1 MSSVERDE
9 IRRGRLL
16 KSTCKAL
23 RKSTSD
29 VEKLAALL
37 VLTKAVDAASLQ
49 PSDKRKLL
57 DAISIPFV
65 VRLLR
70 TEEDDAFRYLGADI
84 VLAFIVDGDL
94 CEPLRPA
101 LDALVAVLGDLGTA
115 VGVDCASRLAVH
127 EPGRRALVQ
136 SGLLLALVE
145 QTPPELGALLT
156 TLATNFVDDDEPAL
170 ISALRS
176 CTARAAASRLDADA
190 KRGLFALL
198 ASMAERRGL
207 GSLEAAVTALA
218 AVELEMQLYA
228 AQGGTPPDAV
238 LVAHSCMLL
247 EAAVDEAVTGGKLP
261 ASAARVPGVLTA
273 FLDEAFHSPRE
284 SHGQA
289 IMLPLCRLLCRWL
302 ADDSTSMRPE
312 VAKILGPFLELAA
325 SEEAIFPMVI
335 PALCHFTADD
345 TLRPIVLKSP
355 ILDKVHLFLTQWT
368 VPSQQLETCFGIFL
382 NLAVLSAETLDT
394 FPHLLELCVQKTVL
408 EASCPTLLK
417 ANVSLLGLFLLRSRL
432 YRSQITSDSPN
443 LQTFVESCVQLFGS
457 SPALS
462 KADVEEWNELS
473 SLGRQLL
480 AVVLPAMEL

>member
-1 MSSVERDE
+1 MSSVKQDE
-9 IRRGRLL
+9 VRHGRLL

-49 PSDKRKLL
+49 PNDKRKLL
-57 DAISIPFV
+57 DAIGVPFV

-70 TEEDDAFRYLGADI
+70 AKEGAFCVLGADI
-84 VLAFIVDGDL
+84 VGAFVDADL
-94 CEPLRPA
+94 CELLRPA
-101 LDALVAVLGDLGTA
+101 LDALVAVLGGLGIA
-115 VGVDCASRLAVH
+115 AGVDCALRLAVH

-136 SGLLLALVE
+136 SGLLMALVE
-145 QTPPELGALLT
+145 QSPPELGALLT
-156 TLATNFVDDDEPAL
+156 TLATNLQDDDEPAL
-170 ISALRS
+170 MPALRA
-176 CTARAAASRLDADA
+176 CTARSAAGRLNADA

-207 GSLEAAVTALA
+207 GSLDAAATALA
-218 AVELEMQLYA
+218 AVELEMQLYGS
-228 AQGGTPPDAV
+228 QGGMPPDAV

-261 ASAARVPGVLTA
+261 ASAARVPGVLIA
-273 FLDEAFHSPRE
+273 FLEEAFQSPCE
-284 SHGQA
+284 GHGQV

-312 VAKILGPFLELAA
+312 VAKILGPLLEVAA
-325 SEEAIFPMVI
+325 SEEAIFPLVI

-355 ILDKVHLFLTQWT
+355 ILDKLHRHVTQWT
-368 VPSQQLETCFGIFL
+368 AASQQLETCFGIFL
-382 NLAVLSAETLDT
+382 NLAVLDAETLDS
-394 FPHLLELCVQKTVL
+394 FPHLSELCVQKTVL
-408 EASCPTLLK
+408 EAGCPTLLK
-417 ANVSLLGLFLLRSRL
+417 ANVSLLGLFLFRSRL
-432 YRSQITSDSPN
+432 RRSQVVSDDPN
-443 LQTFVESCVQLFGS
+443 LQVFVECCVLLFGS

-462 KADVEEWNELS
+462 EADVEEWNELS

-480 AVVLPAMEL
+480 ADVLPALEL